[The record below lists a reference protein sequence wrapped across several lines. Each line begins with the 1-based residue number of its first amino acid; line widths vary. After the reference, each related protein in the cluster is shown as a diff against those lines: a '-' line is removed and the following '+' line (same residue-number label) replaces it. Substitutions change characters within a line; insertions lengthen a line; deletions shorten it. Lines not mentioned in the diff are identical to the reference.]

1 MVLVKFFAH
10 NYNKDSLLFTMGL
23 TDKNAKKER
32 HPPYGQLLLKG
43 SGNSENKDVNESNDR
58 RNFKGKTTKNE
69 QFDKEWS
76 DRNGAESRER
86 ERPRFLMDR

>member
-1 MVLVKFFAH
+1 ME
-10 NYNKDSLLFTMGL
+10 L

-32 HPPYGQLLLKG
+32 HPPYDQLLLKG

-69 QFDKEWS
+69 HFDK
-76 DRNGAESRER
+76 
-86 ERPRFLMDR
+86 